1 MANNTLNTR
10 LVICNDITAKWGTS
24 DKVLLKGEFAIEFP
38 ETGEPKVKVGNGTDT
53 YKDLPY
59 LTSTPTE
66 ITNAI
71 NAAIKA
77 ASHTHNNKAILDAI
91 TASFTTEL
99 KANYD
104 KAYSHSQSA
113 HAPSNAQAN
122 IIETVKV
129 NGVALTPNNKAVDV
143 TVPTYTHPTSG
154 VKAGTYKSVTV
165 DEKGHVTA
173 GTNPTTISGYGISD
187 AYTKE
192 QTDSQ
197 IATAIAGADHLK
209 RSIVSTLPAVGS
221 ADEHTIYMVPKKT
234 PSGEDNG
241 YDEFML
247 VISGDTKKFEKIG
260 DSAVDLTDYA
270 TKTYADQAAKTYAD
284 GLAKNYA
291 TASQGAKADTAVQSV
306 KIGNTEYKSGINVVL
321 PAYPTTLP
329 ASDVSAWAKAATK
342 PSYSKSEVGLGN
354 VDNTADKDKSV
365 KHAGSAD
372 TATSAT
378 TATTASKLGT
388 DAGSSTRPVYFSNG
402 IPVEASVSTNFL
414 VQGTDTLI
422 LNGGGAS

>member
-1 MANNTLNTR
+1 M
-10 LVICNDITAKWGTS
+10 
-24 DKVLLKGEFAIEFP
+24 
-38 ETGEPKVKVGNGTDT
+38 
-53 YKDLPY
+53 
-59 LTSTPTE
+59 
-66 ITNAI
+66 
-71 NAAIKA
+71 
-77 ASHTHNNKAILDAI
+77 
-91 TASFTTEL
+91 
-99 KANYD
+99 
-104 KAYSHSQSA
+104 
-113 HAPSNAQAN
+113 
-122 IIETVKV
+122 
-129 NGVALTPNNKAVDV
+129 
-143 TVPTYTHPTSG
+143 
-154 VKAGTYKSVTV
+154 
-165 DEKGHVTA
+165 TA

-422 LNGGGAS
+422 LKGGGAS